1 MSLKPLYAAETT
13 VLSTGLDSLAGTS
26 SATSSEQDNSS
37 NRYLDGWINVEL
49 ASASADTGYCS
60 VYLLEGGATGKLST
74 SAQLSNMRKLNDVQM
89 NGATTVRENI
99 FVKNLPKFWSVHLI
113 KNATPALA
121 ASGNTIKFI
130 GVNYENV

>member
-1 MSLKPLYAAETT
+1 MSLKPLYATETT
-13 VLSTGLDSLAGTS
+13 LLSTGLDSLAGTS
-26 SATSSEQDNSS
+26 SVTSAEQDNSS
-37 NRYLDGWINVEL
+37 TRYLDGWVNVEL

-74 SAQLSNMRKLNDVQM
+74 SAQLSNMRKLDDVQM
-89 NGATTVRENI
+89 NGATAVRKNI
-99 FVKNLPKFWSVHLI
+99 FVKNLPKYWAVHLI
-113 KNATPALA
+113 KNAAPALA